1 MPHAH
6 AVPTAVLT
14 LILLSGCS
22 DAAQAPAAVSD
33 PAVVAH
39 VRACVETA
47 PALPC
52 PPLDGVG
59 PAYWIAAWQAQSP
72 EYLDAAEICLRA
84 ALGSAKAGR
93 EGACV
98 DVYEAYA
105 GDAGTGRADLGGRL
119 SVAEVRRGLATARIV
134 LQRRRSQEFIEGMRS
149 APRQPVPQTIN

>member
-1 MPHAH
+1 MSHALS
-6 AVPTAVLT
+6 TAVLT

-22 DAAQAPAAVSD
+22 DAAQAPAAVSE

-47 PALPC
+47 PGRPC

-59 PAYWIAAWQAQSP
+59 PAYWIAARQARSP

-84 ALGSAKAGR
+84 ALGGAKAGR
-93 EGACV
+93 DGVCV

-105 GDAGTGRADLGGRL
+105 GNAEAGLVDLRGRL
-119 SVAEVRRGLATARIV
+119 DVTEARRGLAVARIA
-134 LQRRRSQEFIEGMRS
+134 LQRRRSQAFTEGMRT
-149 APRQPVPQTIN
+149 APRRPVPQTIN